1 MGDSTLLVELL
12 KAQDNLQNIDFE
24 INGKKFTYYF
34 RYMTL
39 LEKSRI
45 EQMCI
50 KTVTTINN
58 DGSKNVKHEKQDDMI
73 PTHTILE
80 KALNKDGT
88 RIYSHTNSEHIKE
101 VGLLPIQV
109 ASEVAYMMTVDIFGS
124 LDAKEETE

>member
-24 INGKKFTYYF
+24 INGKKFIYYF

-50 KTVTTINN
+50 KTVTTIKD
-58 DGSKNVKHEKQDDMI
+58 DGSKNVKHEKQDDMTPI
-73 PTHTILE
+73 HTILE

-88 RIYSHTNSEHIKE
+88 RMYSHTNSQHFKE
-101 VGLLPIQV
+101 VSLLPVQV
-109 ASEVAYMMTVDIFGS
+109 ASEVAYMMTVDVFGT
-124 LDAKEETE
+124 LDAKEDAE

>member
-12 KAQDNLQNIDFE
+12 KAQDDLQNIDFE

-50 KTVTTINN
+50 KTVTTIND
-58 DGSKNVKHEKQDDMI
+58 DGSKVVKHEKQDDMTPI
-73 PTHTILE
+73 HTIIE

-88 RIYSHTNSEHIKE
+88 RMYSHTNAEHIKE
-101 VGLLPIQV
+101 VSLLPIQV
-109 ASEVAYMMTVDIFGS
+109 ASEVAYMMTVDVFGT
-124 LDAKEETE
+124 LDAKDGEE